1 MAEWYYIES
10 GQPRGPVDDEA
21 IRVLTRRSAGSTPH
35 PSSCSRVRRSGRR
48 WARSRSSSAFS
59 GARPAATAPPPRH
72 RRRPRPRL
80 ATCPLLPG
88 TAHPRPGYAA
98 PPPGYGMASGYR
110 PAVGFVTAS
119 GRTAS
124 PWWKR
129 AVALILDA
137 IILSIP
143 ISILTSMS
151 GGGFE
156 RTTVDGETRFE
167 WHGGGL
173 FIGVIVGLLYYA
185 LLNGGSKGQTIGKMA
200 MRIQVRDID
209 TGGPIGVGRGFGRQ
223 LMIYLFTFGACS
235 RCCSTT
241 CRPCGTSAVRRGTTR
256 SCAAWSWTSCSEV
269 GDHGRRVA
277 PSSLRSL
284 R

>member
-1 MAEWYYIES
+1 
-10 GQPRGPVDDEA
+10 
-21 IRVLTRRSAGSTPH
+21 
-35 PSSCSRVRRSGRR
+35 
-48 WARSRSSSAFS
+48 
-59 GARPAATAPPPRH
+59 
-72 RRRPRPRL
+72 
-80 ATCPLLPG
+80 
-88 TAHPRPGYAA
+88 
-98 PPPGYGMASGYR
+98 MASGYR
-110 PAVGFVTAS
+110 PAVGFVTAF

-223 LMIYLFTFGACS
+223 LMIYLFTFACVLPLLLDYLS
-235 RCCSTT
+235 PLWDQR
-241 CRPCGTSAVRRGTTR
+241 RQAWHDKVVR
-256 SCAAWSWTSCSEV
+256 SV
-269 GDHGRRVA
+269 VVDIV
-277 PSSLRSL
+277 
-284 R
+284 

>member
-1 MAEWYYIES
+1 M
-10 GQPRGPVDDEA
+10 
-21 IRVLTRRSAGSTPH
+21 RRRH
-35 PSSCSRVRRSGRR
+35 HR
-48 WARSRSSSAFS
+48 
-59 GARPAATAPPPRH
+59 PPP
-72 RRRPRPRL
+72 
-80 ATCPLLPG
+80 ATCPLLPD
-88 TAHPRPGYAA
+88 TAHPAGVRGAA
-98 PPPGYGMASGYR
+98 TEV
-110 PAVGFVTAS
+110 PAWLRDTDLPVAPSRRSVAPR
-119 GRTAS
+119 RTGE
-124 PWWKR
+124 KR

-156 RTTVDGETRFE
+156 RTTVDGQTRFE

-223 LMIYLFTFGACS
+223 LMIYLFTFACVLPLLLDYLS
-235 RCCSTT
+235 PLWDQR
-241 CRPCGTSAVRRGTTR
+241 ARRGTTR
-256 SCAAWSWTSCSEV
+256 SCAASSWTSCNV
-269 GDHGRRVA
+269 GSTDVV
-277 PSSLRSL
+277 
-284 R
+284 